1 MAGMW
6 AHLCLLIDTWSM
18 KVFVW
23 TLGRNGELLDS
34 HLFFFD
40 RYSDLSDYHREKGRA
55 AKAAKLAAIAETYYQ
70 AAPGDDEPP
79 KAAAMSMPVPLPPI
93 TTNAVSTLQVT
104 KPPARRPSD
113 LRPSP
118 AP

>member
-1 MAGMW
+1 
-6 AHLCLLIDTWSM
+6 M

-55 AKAAKLAAIAETYYQ
+55 AKAAKLAAIAEVTRPIRTRM
-70 AAPGDDEPP
+70 AEERRG
-79 KAAAMSMPVPLPPI
+79 MSLYI
-93 TTNAVSTLQVT
+93 
-104 KPPARRPSD
+104 
-113 LRPSP
+113 
-118 AP
+118 